1 METLPLQL
9 PTLNKYIKRIKRQQT
24 EDKDCIKW
32 DVEKQLAKL
41 PVPDLNLTL
50 DKYLRCLQP
59 ILPAEKFEY
68 IQKLVEE
75 FCSPNGIGH
84 HLQELLLKYAS
95 ETENWSY
102 NWWLSDMYLSN
113 PLALPINSNP
123 ALVLP
128 KQSFKDEN
136 DHLKFVSKLICGIL
150 DYKVLIDAR
159 ELPIDRA
166 TSREKGQPLCMEQYY
181 RLFSSYRIPGA
192 DKDRLLL
199 TKTKVMHEPE
209 HVIVAYRNTFWVLDV
224 VVNFTR
230 LDEDDLYALLKRIV
244 QMTDE
249 DPVSDDVGI
258 CSSLPRR
265 MWGKIRMELITDAL
279 NRDSLDLIERCIF
292 LVCLDKAEKDW
303 DIYTNISGS
312 DDDEDNA
319 LNKHFDVERHV
330 VSLAEQMLHGG
341 KNMLNCCNR
350 WYDKTMQ
357 FIIGSDGACGVN
369 YEHSPAE
376 GIAVIQLIEHLF
388 RYMTEKSQDRFRRS
402 KSLCELPTPHRLK
415 WSLSK
420 LLLKQIKIAK
430 DTLRSSIDDFDLSI
444 LEFDDYGKA
453 FVKLHNMSPDAFIQM
468 SLQFTYFKMY
478 DKLVSTYESAST
490 RRFYLGR
497 VDNIR
502 ANTPEALEWAQSM
515 MDEENRIPAAE
526 KLRLF
531 RRAMQ
536 AQTDLMIQNILG
548 QGMDN
553 HMLALKQIAH
563 DYQIPTP
570 ELFLDESYKISNHFA
585 LSTSQVTTNLSESF
599 MCYGAVVPD
608 GYGCSYNVRD
618 DHFLFCISS
627 FKSCSTTDSKRFA
640 DVLTDTLY
648 EIRDL
653 CTLVQKQQT
662 LALRRPSYASKMGLP
677 VTPLITT
684 GTMNVI
690 ATGPSKTV

>member
-1 METLPLQL
+1 METLTSQL

-24 EDKDCIKW
+24 EDKDCNKW
-32 DVEKQLAKL
+32 DVEKQLPKL
-41 PVPDLNLTL
+41 PVPDLNSTL

-59 ILPAEKFEY
+59 ILPSEKFEHTR
-68 IQKLVEE
+68 KLVEE
-75 FCSPNGIGH
+75 FRSPNGIGH
-84 HLQELLLKYAS
+84 QLQELLLKYAS
-95 ETENWSY
+95 ETENWVRQY
-102 NWWLSDMYLSN
+102 
-113 PLALPINSNP
+113 
-123 ALVLP
+123 
-128 KQSFKDEN
+128 FKDEN
-136 DHLKFVSKLICGIL
+136 DQLRFVSRLICGIL

-159 ELPIDRA
+159 ELPVDRA

-192 DKDRLLL
+192 DNDRLLL
-199 TKTKVMHEPE
+199 TKTKVIHEPE

-230 LDEDDLYALLKRIV
+230 LDEDDLYVLLKRIV
-244 QMTDE
+244 QMGDD

-258 CSSLPRR
+258 FSSLPRR
-265 MWGKIRMELITDAL
+265 MWGKIRMELMTDAL

-292 LVCLDKAEKDW
+292 LVCLDKVENNW
-303 DIYTNISGS
+303 DIYDNTLESNA
-312 DDDEDNA
+312 DECT
-319 LNKHFDVERHV
+319 LLTKYSEIERNNL
-330 VSLAEQMLHGG
+330 SLAEQILHGG
-341 KNMLNCCNR
+341 KNMINCCNR

-357 FIIGSDGACGVN
+357 FIVGEDGACGVN
-369 YEHSPAE
+369 YEHSPSEA
-376 GIAVIQLIEHLF
+376 IAVIQLIEHLF
-388 RYMTEKSQDRFRRS
+388 RYMTEKSKERFRRS

-415 WSLSK
+415 WNLNK
-420 LLLKQIKIAK
+420 LLRRQIKTAK
-430 DTLRSSIDDFDLSI
+430 DTLRSSIDDFDLNI
-444 LEFDDYGKA
+444 LEFNDYGKA

-490 RRFYLGR
+490 RRFYFGR

-502 ANTPEALEWAQSM
+502 ANTPEVLEWAQAM
-515 MDEENRIPAAE
+515 VDEENIIPAAE
-526 KLRLF
+526 KLQLF

-563 DYQIPTP
+563 NHQIPIP
-570 ELFLDESYKISNHFA
+570 ELFLDEGYKMSSHFA
-585 LSTSQVTTNLSESF
+585 LSTSQVTTNLAESF

-608 GYGCSYNVRD
+608 GYGCSYNVHD
-618 DHFLFCISS
+618 DQFCFCISS
-627 FKSCSTTDSKRFA
+627 FKSCLTTDSTRFA

-662 LALRRPSYASKMGLP
+662 LALRRPSYASKMELP
-677 VTPLITT
+677 VIPTLITSAR
-684 GTMNVI
+684 NVI
-690 ATGPSKTV
+690 AENPSRTDK